1 MDNFIKIINV
11 IIVLGW
17 STWALFFYGEMKPQE
32 NPILF
37 SLAFVSML
45 ISIINLLDLF
55 YIKKY
60 K

>member
-1 MDNFIKIINV
+1 MNNLIRIVNT

-17 STWALFFYGEMKPQE
+17 STWALFFHGETKPQE

-37 SLAFVSML
+37 SLAFISMS

-55 YIKKY
+55 YVKKY